1 MQMGTVGMVLLW
13 IGCVIAGAMAG
24 FLIGYVLWKLGFE
37 LIGSA
42 VALVG
47 AGAGGILVFFAL
59 LAWFDR
65 HPAHRPASDGS

>member
-1 MQMGTVGMVLLW
+1 MGTFGMVLLW
-13 IGCVIAGAMAG
+13 IGCVIVGAVAG
-24 FLIGYVLWKLGFE
+24 FLAGYVLWKLGFE

-59 LAWFDR
+59 LAWYDR
-65 HPAHRPASDGS
+65 RGPRPA